1 MPLLTLE
8 EARRVGQS
16 EATIL
21 RKTATAALNESRQ
34 TTRTSFDVFL
44 SHSRLDAEAIL
55 GVKRILERAGK
66 SVYVDW
72 IDDPQLDRS
81 NVTAGTAEQLRRR
94 MRQSR
99 SLFYVH
105 SGNAARSR
113 WMPWELG
120 YFDGFNGN
128 VAILP
133 LVGVTN
139 VTEFRGE
146 EFLGLYGYVDVSNG
160 VIYIRRNRFTAASF
174 EIWRS
179 QTDKLR
185 PTA

>member
-8 EARRVGQS
+8 EARRAGQA
-16 EATIL
+16 EAFNI

-34 TTRTSFDVFL
+34 TTRTDFDIFL
-44 SHSRLDAEAIL
+44 SHSRLDADAIF
-55 GVKRILERAGK
+55 GVKRILERAGR

-72 IDDPQLDRS
+72 IDDPQMDRS
-81 NVTAGTAEQLRRR
+81 NVTVATAEQLRRR

-105 SGNAARSR
+105 SGNATRSR

-133 LVGVTN
+133 LVN
-139 VTEFRGE
+139 SPNLTEYRGE
-146 EFLGLYGYVDVSNG
+146 EFLGLYAYVDITNG
-160 VIYIRRNRFTAASF
+160 IVYVRRNRFTSAGF
-174 EIWRS
+174 ETWRV
-179 QTDKLR
+179 QNDKLR
-185 PTA
+185 PAA

>member
-1 MPLLTLE
+1 MALITLDA
-8 EARRVGQS
+8 ARAAGRT
-16 EATIL
+16 EATTL
-21 RKTATAALNESRQ
+21 QKSATAALNESRS
-34 TTRTSFDVFL
+34 TARTSFDIFL

-72 IDDPQLDRS
+72 IDDPQMDRA
-81 NVTAGTAEQLRRR
+81 NVTPATAEQLRRR

-105 SGNAARSR
+105 SGNATRSR

-120 YFDGFNGN
+120 YFDGLNGN

-133 LVGVTN
+133 LVTQPN
-139 VTEFRGE
+139 QLEFRGE
-146 EFLGLYGYVDVSNG
+146 EFLGLYGYVDLSSG
-160 VIYIRRNRFTAASF
+160 SLYIHQNRARYANYD
-174 EIWRS
+174 IWRA

-185 PTA
+185 PTI